1 MIEEVTTIEAMIGT
15 GGVACVFM
23 LIKFFAKQ
31 GFGGLLDVR
40 EMGAR
45 NDILADLRAD
55 IDRLKQE
62 AKEDRERI
70 DMLEG
75 KVERLK
81 DRLVTIRGHA
91 LVAYSIVQTTCSN
104 CPQVARLLDAI
115 TEIIKED

>member
-1 MIEEVTTIEAMIGT
+1 MLDVDMVDAAFGT
-15 GGVACVFM
+15 GGAAAAFLVLKM
-23 LIKFFAKQ
+23 FAKQ

-75 KVERLK
+75 KVEKLK
-81 DRLVTIRGHA
+81 DRLVTVRGHA
-91 LVAYSIVQTTCSN
+91 LVAYSIVQTSCSTCS
-104 CPQVARLLDAI
+104 QSERLLDAI